1 MVAGVE
7 IDDRK
12 GEAKSL
18 GNLGNACQSLGE
30 YQMAIDFHQQSLDI
44 KLEIGD
50 RNGVATSLFNQ
61 ALALAKYET
70 RRLEAI
76 DNLHQARSIYLELG
90 ITHGVENCDNAIRDF
105 NQIIATESQLRA
117 PAIEVPRSAKPDWW
131 ENSLPANEKR
141 TTTTTSQQWWL
152 WFAAGL
158 AIALIIWW
166 WKK

>member
-1 MVAGVE
+1 MTSRYGKYGDCLWIVCRSIG
-7 IDDRK
+7 
-12 GEAKSL
+12 S
-18 GNLGNACQSLGE
+18 
-30 YQMAIDFHQQSLDI
+30 IDFHQQSLDI

-50 RNGVATSLFNQ
+50 RNGVARSLFNQ
-61 ALALAKYET
+61 ALALTKYET

-90 ITHGVENCDNAIRDF
+90 LTHRVENCDNAIHNF
-105 NQIIATESQLRA
+105 KTA
-117 PAIEVPRSAKPDWW
+117 
-131 ENSLPANEKR
+131 
-141 TTTTTSQQWWL
+141 TTTTSQQWWM